1 MPSIGGRLLA
11 LLLTGPALAACQVG
25 TPPVDPAQVGLQRG
39 DVPADLARCPNSG
52 PVDTYMKR
60 LSAKDPEGH
69 ATLQQG
75 WRRLRSAGA
84 VEGVMTVYAAA
95 PGDCLKEPG
104 AGAGRLVATL
114 VTRFDSDQAA
124 AAAYPKG
131 AMGFPTPGQ
140 DQEEPGLQ
148 QGVAT
153 QLSPNSWLLQRE
165 VGTQALEVAYWQRGT
180 CTIYFVSLDL
190 DTVEAS
196 RAFTAVDGRSD

>member
-1 MPSIGGRLLA
+1 MPSIGGRVLAALLA
-11 LLLTGPALAACQVG
+11 GLALAACQVSS
-25 TPPVDPAQVGLQRG
+25 TPVDPARVGLQRG

-52 PVDTYMKR
+52 AIGSYLKQ
-60 LSAKDPEGH
+60 LSAQDPGGH

-75 WRRLRSAGA
+75 WRQLRAAGA
-84 VEGVMTVYAAA
+84 VEGAITVYAAA

-131 AMGFPTPGQ
+131 AMGFPTPSQ

-165 VGTQALEVAYWQRGT
+165 VGPSWLAVAYVQRG
-180 CTIYFVSLDL
+180 
-190 DTVEAS
+190 
-196 RAFTAVDGRSD
+196 